1 MRKRNLLLR
10 TAMACLVSWLA
21 IMALW
26 QPVVAG
32 GVLVI
37 ANKNVP
43 TDSLD
48 AAVVKNV
55 FLGKTTSWSD
65 GRPIEFVA
73 LSDGSAHDAFL
84 RIFVRKT
91 PAQFSTYWK
100 KMVFT
105 GKGATPKSF
114 ATESELV
121 AYVAGHN
128 GAVGYVSG
136 TADVTGVKVMN
147 QQ

>member
-1 MRKRNLLLR
+1 MRKRTSLLR
-10 TAMACLVSWLA
+10 TAMACLVFFLA
-21 IMALW
+21 VMALW
-26 QPVVAG
+26 QPVEAADVQ
-32 GVLVI
+32 VV
-37 ANKNVP
+37 ANKNAP
-43 TDSLD
+43 DGAMD
-48 AAVVKNV
+48 EAMIKNV

-65 GRPIEFVA
+65 GSPIEFVILA
-73 LSDGSAHDAFL
+73 DGPAHEAFL
-84 RIFVRKT
+84 KAFVKKT

-114 ATESELV
+114 ATDSELV
-121 AYVAGHN
+121 SYVAGHN

-136 TADVTGVKVMN
+136 AADVAAVKVVN

>member
-1 MRKRNLLLR
+1 MRKRTSLLR
-10 TAMACLVSWLA
+10 TAMAFLVFSLA

-26 QPVVAG
+26 QPAEAAD
-32 GVLVI
+32 VLVI
-37 ANKNVP
+37 ANKSAP
-43 TDSLD
+43 AD
-48 AAVVKNV
+48 AMDEAVIKNV
-55 FLGKTTSWSD
+55 FLGKTTSWDD
-65 GRPIEFVA
+65 GSSMEFVLLA
-73 LSDGSAHDAFL
+73 DGPAHEAFL
-84 RIFVRKT
+84 KGFVKKT
-91 PAQFSTYWK
+91 PSQFSTYWK

-121 AYVAGHN
+121 SYVAGHA

-136 TADVTGVKVMN
+136 AADVTAVKVVN